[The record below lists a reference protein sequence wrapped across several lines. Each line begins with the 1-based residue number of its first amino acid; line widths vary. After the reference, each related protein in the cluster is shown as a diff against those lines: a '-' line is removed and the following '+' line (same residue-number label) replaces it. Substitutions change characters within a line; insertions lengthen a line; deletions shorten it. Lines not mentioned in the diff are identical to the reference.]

1 MKNEKCSTAKTVFHF
16 IFAFT
21 GALFCSFY
29 SPIWNSSEHN
39 AIDINALFFVSAIL
53 ATMSLIVG
61 ILSIKRKN
69 KGLLKIISNISFV
82 GSSIL
87 LPLVII
93 ITIFTIQEI
102 LGIPIFPPQD

>member
-1 MKNEKCSTAKTVFHF
+1 MKNEKCSTKTVFHF

-53 ATMSLIVG
+53 ATLSLTVG
-61 ILSIKRKN
+61 ILSRKRKN
-69 KGLLKIISNISFV
+69 EGLFKIISNISLV

-93 ITIFTIQEI
+93 ITMFTIEEI
-102 LGIPIFPPQD
+102 LGIPTFPPQD

>member
-1 MKNEKCSTAKTVFHF
+1 MKNEKCSTKTVFHF

-69 KGLLKIISNISFV
+69 EGLFKIISNISFV

-93 ITIFTIQEI
+93 VTIFII
-102 LGIPIFPPQD
+102 RALFGIPVMPSQD

>member
-53 ATMSLIVG
+53 ATLSFIIG
-61 ILSIKRKN
+61 ILSRKRKN
-69 KGLLKIISNISFV
+69 EGLFKIISNISFV

-87 LPLVII
+87 ATIVITSKIFI
-93 ITIFTIQEI
+93 IAEL
-102 LGIPIFPPQD
+102 LGYTVRIGPG